1 MDFLCLLC
9 RRGLARADGPDGL
22 VGDYGSGELGR
33 REVVDNLFDLCLY
46 YVEVA
51 VRFAFLEVLA
61 HAVDRLQ
68 TVGECLR
75 HLFVERRRGFAVV
88 LAAFRVTQDDVT
100 AAQGCEH
107 RGRYFAR
114 IGAFVFGRAVLGADF
129 DVRTPKCLDD
139 SAEVGEGRTYD
150 EIHAGTNLVSVGP
163 DVFGQ
168 FDAFGGKRI
177 HLPVAGNDFLSH
189 IFVFKID

>member
-1 MDFLCLLC
+1 MRL
-9 RRGLARADGPDGL
+9 
-22 VGDYGSGELGR
+22 
-33 REVVDNLFDLCLY
+33 VDNLFDLCLLLRQ
-46 YVEVA
+46 VA

-114 IGAFVFGRAVLGADF
+114 IGAFVFGRAVLAPTSMSEP
-129 DVRTPKCLDD
+129 RSASMTPPRWVKGGHTMKFTQEQTWFL
-139 SAEVGEGRTYD
+139 SARMFSANSTPS
-150 EIHAGTNLVSVGP
+150 AGSV
-163 DVFGQ
+163 FIFQ
-168 FDAFGGKRI
+168 
-177 HLPVAGNDFLSH
+177 LPATIFFSH